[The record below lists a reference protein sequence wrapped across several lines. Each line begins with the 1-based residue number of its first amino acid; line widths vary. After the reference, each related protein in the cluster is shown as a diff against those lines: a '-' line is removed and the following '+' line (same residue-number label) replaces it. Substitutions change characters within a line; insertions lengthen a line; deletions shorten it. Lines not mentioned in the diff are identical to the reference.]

1 MAFKHANHVTSLYIH
16 WPFCPYKCSFCPFV
30 AFSKFD
36 RFMSDYQKSLLVEM
50 YQFASESKIKNKLK
64 TIYIGGGTP
73 STWPDELLIEMF
85 ETLSS
90 LFCLDGIQ
98 EITIE
103 ANPGTV
109 RQEQLNLWK
118 KLGITRI
125 SVGVQSLNDD
135 VLHKLTRYQKASDV
149 RNFMMWA
156 GGKFHS
162 LSIDLILGLPEI
174 SDDEWKRQLEEIVTW
189 PIQHISVYFLSIH
202 EGTALY
208 FNVKRDKVLLP
219 TDDSTVDLYHW
230 TIEFLKMHG
239 FIQYEISSFSKI
251 GYESKHNRA
260 YWSRAYYK
268 GFGVGAWSFDG
279 ESRFQNEKKLLT
291 YIESQNNKETCLA
304 YKETLTPENVRF
316 EKIMLGLR
324 SLEGFLI
331 KDALEGLSD
340 IKRTEFFEKVAML
353 NNQGFIRQVGDKI
366 YLTTKALAIE
376 NEVAVA
382 LAV

>member
-1 MAFKHANHVTSLYIH
+1 MAFKNADLVRTLYIH

-36 RFMSDYQKSLLVEM
+36 RFMVDYQKALLKEM
-50 YQFASESKIKNKLK
+50 EDFSRESGSKNNFR

-73 STWPDELLIEMF
+73 STWPDELLLDMF
-85 ETLSS
+85 GRLNDM
-90 LFCLDGIQ
+90 FCLDAVE

-109 RQEQLNLWK
+109 RQEQLVLWK
-118 KLGITRI
+118 ELGITRI
-125 SVGVQSLNDD
+125 SVGVQSLNDI
-135 VLHKLTRYQKASDV
+135 VLEKLTRYQKAADV
-149 RNFMMWA
+149 RKFISWA
-156 GGKFHS
+156 DGMFTS

-174 SDDEWKRQLEEIVTW
+174 SDDEWKKQLEEIVTW

-208 FNVKRDKVLLP
+208 FKVKRDTVLLP
-219 TDDSTVDLYHW
+219 ADDDIVDLYHW
-230 TIEFLKMHG
+230 TIDFLKVHG
-239 FIQYEISSFSKI
+239 FIQYEISSFAKP

-260 YWSRAYYK
+260 YWSRDLYR
-268 GFGVGAWSFDG
+268 GLGVGAWSYDG
-279 ESRFQNEKKLLT
+279 ECRFQNEKKLMA
-291 YIESQNNKETCLA
+291 YIEAQKNNDTCLA
-304 YKETLTPENVRF
+304 YKEILTAENVRF

-324 SLEGFLI
+324 SLQGFLI
-331 KDALEGLSD
+331 EDALVGLPD

-353 NNQGFIRQVGDKI
+353 KDQDFIRHVGDRI

-382 LAV
+382 LTV